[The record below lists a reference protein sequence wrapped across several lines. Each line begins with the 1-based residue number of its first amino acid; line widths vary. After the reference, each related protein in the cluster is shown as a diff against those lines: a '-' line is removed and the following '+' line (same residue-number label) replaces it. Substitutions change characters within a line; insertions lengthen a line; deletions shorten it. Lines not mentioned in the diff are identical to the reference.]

1 MWEMLTFETLYI
13 GQSTLSTQ
21 LIILNYSVLA
31 TLFRVGGGGGRGR
44 YGICST
50 DSLLFT
56 VTTKA
61 IYILRLISLSHRICT
76 LMMRSHLYL
85 T

>member
-1 MWEMLTFETLYI
+1 MWEILTFETLYN
-13 GQSTLSTQ
+13 GQSK
-21 LIILNYSVLA
+21 
-31 TLFRVGGGGGRGR
+31 LFCFSNSFQGGGGGGRGR

-61 IYILRLISLSHRICT
+61 IYILRLINLSHRICT
-76 LMMRSHLYL
+76 LMMKSHLYL